1 MNARSLSAWLLGAW
15 LVLLISGAAI
25 AGSGQGS
32 DSDLA
37 TATFEPEY
45 TMAP

>member
-25 AGSGQGS
+25 AESGQRP
-32 DSDLA
+32 DSEAA